1 MKIITCTAGAF
12 ALVLAA
18 CGGYT
23 PIGEGE
29 PMGGSSGTGGTSTM
43 TGGTGGSS
51 TMTGGSGGSMPGSG
65 ATGGAMMSGGTG
77 GTGMMTGGTG
87 GTMPMGGTGG
97 TGMYEPCE
105 NRACGTACS
114 VCAPDDMNCAADAVL
129 TYCDAGGNCSPTFP
143 MCPTNTC
150 EDFTDCPVIDIACQ
164 MCSDGSTACP
174 NVECLMGQCVTS
186 YPTCPGQACMTAE
199 ECPVS
204 DAPCTMCADGTTVCP
219 WSDCVNNVCT
229 SGIDSCGTKSPCE
242 GKSCGDYC
250 TPCAGSNCDAA
261 APIMAASYCDA
272 NLDCV
277 YNVPMCSTKECTLD
291 TDCPGVE
298 LCMPCANAAVACA
311 SVKCV
316 EGSCQ
321 LECPMDQC
329 GGCGEEERCI
339 YQIGGPGPSH
349 YVCAKQSPC
358 GSAATCACIQEQGVC
373 GQEPVDGYCQ
383 CDNGLE

>member
-43 TGGTGGSS
+43 N
-51 TMTGGSGGSMPGSG
+51 
-65 ATGGAMMSGGTG
+65 GGTG
-77 GTGMMTGGTG
+77 GTATMTGGTG
-87 GTMPMGGTGG
+87 GTSPGSGGTGGSMTMGGTGGSMTIGGTGGSMTMGGTGG
-97 TGMYEPCE
+97 TGMYDPCE
-105 NRACGTACS
+105 NRACGTVCS
-114 VCAPDDMNCAADAVL
+114 VCAPDDMDCAADAVS
-129 TYCDAGGNCSPTFP
+129 TYCDAGGTCAPGFP

-164 MCSDGSTACP
+164 MCADGTTACP
-174 NVECLMGQCVTS
+174 EVECLMGQCVTS

-229 SGIDSCGTKSPCE
+229 SGIDSCGTKAPCE
-242 GKSCGDYC
+242 GKSCGDFC
-250 TPCAGSNCDAA
+250 TPCSGSNCDAA
-261 APIMAASYCDA
+261 VPVMAASYCDE
-272 NLDCV
+272 NLECV
-277 YNVPMCSTKECTLD
+277 YNLPMCSQKECNLD
-291 TDCPGVE
+291 MDCPGVE
-298 LCMPCANAAVACA
+298 LCMPCPNAAVACA
-311 SVKCV
+311 AVKCV
-316 EGSCQ
+316 EGSC
-321 LECPMDQC
+321 EFVCPTDEC

-349 YVCAKQSPC
+349 YACAKQSPC
-358 GSAATCACIQEQGVC
+358 GAMGTCACIQDQGMC
-373 GQEPVDGYCQ
+373 TEEPVDGYCQ